1 MTRDGLTEEN
11 LRDGSVKDISHRSRG
26 RPENKEE
33 FVPERERKK
42 AENEDSK
49 SGKGKRLQMEKIR
62 KSSVRQE
69 AVEDT
74 VEVTP
79 EEKVSGYRKK
89 LHRYEKIPDDDNNL
103 NSQKKS
109 IRKKQLQKQMTKEQA
124 KAGRL
129 SFDDEG
135 NQMVKGAGMKPGG
148 TAGKSIA
155 TQAVISG
162 MKAVSSEEEETDENA
177 GVESARLVERE
188 NRRCVT
194 WSASCS
200 DPKQTNGCENPS
212 QRLS

>member
-1 MTRDGLTEEN
+1 
-11 LRDGSVKDISHRSRG
+11 
-26 RPENKEE
+26 
-33 FVPERERKK
+33 
-42 AENEDSK
+42 
-49 SGKGKRLQMEKIR
+49 MEKIR

-69 AVEDT
+69 TVEDT

-89 LHRYEKIPDDDNNL
+89 LHRHEKIPDDDNSL

-148 TAGKSIA
+148 TAGKYIA
-155 TQAVISG
+155 TQTVISG
-162 MKAVSSEEEETDENA
+162 MKAVISEEEEIDEMQ
-177 GVESARLVERE
+177 VWKVPDL
-188 NRRCVT
+188 
-194 WSASCS
+194 
-200 DPKQTNGCENPS
+200 
-212 QRLS
+212 